1 MKNSTKKVWIDLD
14 NSPHVPFF
22 KPIMKELKKKDFE
35 LVVTARDCFQVCG
48 LADLMGVK
56 CKPIGRHYGKHKIMK
71 ILGSLWRVAQLI
83 PTVLRERPALA
94 VSHGSRCQQVLA
106 TLLRIPNIMIFD
118 YEHSTAL
125 VTFHPTCVVVPEIVA
140 RNGTKFSKSH
150 MESYPG
156 IKEDVY
162 VPSFKPDKSLRG
174 KLGVNDDDLLA
185 VIRPPASE
193 AHYRSPESEKL
204 FEATVEIL
212 AATEKVKM
220 VMLPR
225 NERQEKRIRH
235 DWPALFEQGKIII
248 PEEVVD
254 GLNLIWNSD
263 FVISGGGTMN
273 REAAA
278 LGVPV
283 YSIFRGKTGAV
294 DKYLAEHGRLTL
306 LESVEDVRSRL
317 KPVARKRVTGTSY
330 SESAALK
337 KVVSVIEHVAGVN

>member
-1 MKNSTKKVWIDLD
+1 
-14 NSPHVPFF
+14 
-22 KPIMKELKKKDFE
+22 
-35 LVVTARDCFQVCG
+35 
-48 LADLMGVK
+48 
-56 CKPIGRHYGKHKIMK
+56 
-71 ILGSLWRVAQLI
+71 
-83 PTVLRERPALA
+83 
-94 VSHGSRCQQVLA
+94 
-106 TLLRIPNIMIFD
+106 MIFD

-125 VTFHPTCVVVPEIVA
+125 VSFHPTCVLVPEIVA
-140 RNGTKFSKSH
+140 RNGTKFNKSH

-162 VPSFKPDKSLRG
+162 VPSFQPDESLRR
-174 KLGVNDDDLLA
+174 KLGVNDDELLA

-193 AHYRSPESEKL
+193 AHYRNPESEML
-204 FEATVEIL
+204 FTTTVETL

-225 NERQEKRIRH
+225 NERQEQRIRH
-235 DWPALFEQGKIII
+235 DWPALFEQGKISI

-294 DKYLAEHGRLTL
+294 DRYLSERGRLTL
-306 LESVEDVRSRL
+306 LESVEDVRNRL

-330 SESAALK
+330 SESAVLK
-337 KVVSVIEHVAGVN
+337 KVVSVIEHLAGVN